1 VADSTPL
8 AWRVAAL
15 GLLGGGLA
23 VGFRATRG
31 THARWVVGASAAIV
45 GGYVLPL
52 AWASRRPPISADMPP
67 LDPEAPPPTFTVL
80 VAARDE
86 ANVLP
91 ALVCDV
97 AAQDHRSS
105 DGSPLFEMVVVDDRS
120 TDGTGEAVT
129 ASAAAAGIA
138 DSVRVIRRDG
148 PGLPDG
154 KGAAL
159 TAAQPD
165 ACTGDVVVVLDA
177 DARIGPEFLRRLARY
192 VAAGAVAIT
201 ARRRIL
207 DADESWLAGAQ
218 SDEQTLDGEIQ
229 RGRWALG
236 GCSEFRGN
244 GIVVRRDL
252 LAAVGGW
259 HAEALTEDLD
269 LSSRIAAE
277 HGATVAW
284 ALDAE
289 VWEEPVRSGRGL
301 WRQRDR
307 WAEGAVRRAF
317 EHAPRVLRSAAL
329 SRFARADFAVYAGQL
344 AVPPAILGAIAGA
357 GIRRRPGPALVLLG
371 SYLFAGGVLAW
382 DGLRWEADPE
392 GRPLAGAARAGRAV
406 RVALFSAVWLVTI
419 PGALWRVGTRR
430 GEVGYAKM
438 EHLGSASV
446 RDDRRTD
453 AD

>member
-1 VADSTPL
+1 VAGYVVPL
-8 AWRVAAL
+8 AR
-15 GLLGGGLA
+15 
-23 VGFRATRG
+23 
-31 THARWVVGASAAIV
+31 
-45 GGYVLPL
+45 
-52 AWASRRPPISADMPP
+52 ASRRPPISPDTPP
-67 LDPEAPPPTFTVL
+67 LDPDAPPPTFTVL

-91 ALVCDV
+91 ALVRDV

-120 TDGTGEAVT
+120 TDGTGDAV
-129 ASAAAAGIA
+129 AESAAAAGIA
-138 DSVRVIRRDG
+138 ERVRVIRRDG
-148 PGLPDG
+148 AGLPDG

-159 TAAQPD
+159 TAGQPD

-177 DARIGPEFLRRLARY
+177 DARIGPEFLGRLARY

-207 DADESWLAGAQ
+207 DAEESWLAGAQ

-252 LAAVGGW
+252 LSAVGGW

-301 WRQRDR
+301 WQQRDR

-317 EHAPRVLRSAAL
+317 EHAPRVLRSGVL
-329 SRFARADFAVYAGQL
+329 SRFARADFAVYVGQL
-344 AVPPAILGAIAGA
+344 AVPAVILGAIAGA
-357 GIRRRPGPALVLLG
+357 ATRRRPGPALILLG

-382 DGLRWEADPE
+382 DGLRWEVDPE
-392 GRPLAGAARAGRAV
+392 GRPLAVAARAGRAL

-430 GEVGYAKM
+430 GEVAFAKM
-438 EHLGSASV
+438 AHLGSDPGPVPRYRPRPEGRLSRSV
-446 RDDRRTD
+446 SVPSGSGVQRR
-453 AD
+453 